1 MGVKLDSGKGGV
13 KPDINV
19 TPLVDVVLVLLII
32 FMVIIPNMQE
42 GKTIE
47 MIKVEAA
54 DKPDD
59 GIEPLAVTIDR
70 NEVYTLDDSDL
81 PRQQVLDSLSGSFA
95 QNPERRVLLRA
106 DATLPYKT
114 VRDFFADV
122 QQIGFV
128 NVSLAVG
135 VAREWSEAEGG

>member
-1 MGVKLDSGKGGV
+1 
-13 KPDINV
+13 
-19 TPLVDVVLVLLII
+19 VLLII
-32 FMVIIPNMQE
+32 FMVIIPNMQG

-128 NVSLAVG
+128 NISLAVG